1 MGDTKYCGSEALYNI
16 NYNYEGM
23 IDKNTHKPS
32 GFGRAITLSNS
43 SFYDG

>member
-1 MGDTKYCGSEALYNI
+1 MGDTSYSDGGKFYNI

-32 GFGRAITLSNS
+32 GFGRAITISNC